1 MKILLVED
9 DEEMGALLAESLA
22 AHHYTVDLASDGQ
35 VALQFANQWE
45 YDLILLDLL
54 IPKLDGI
61 EFCRQLRSQGHQTPI
76 LLQTAQND
84 RTQIVAGLDAG
95 ADDYLIKPYHLD
107 EMLARVRALLRRGR
121 SAIASPVLTWG
132 ELRFDPISAQVS
144 YGDRSISLTPKEYSL
159 LELFLR
165 NPQRAFSR
173 SAIIDRLWSI
183 DTTPSEGAVTNLI
196 KDLRQKLKTAG
207 MTVDLLETVYGL
219 GYRVKKD
226 ECKPKGNSHE
236 VSESYPQGVAT
247 SYPPEGATPPQTI
260 CDRSA
265 ESLEKVNQ
273 VLQQY
278 KGTFI
283 EQLTVLEQA
292 EVTLRSQPLTPEQ
305 RQIAQQE
312 AHKLAGGLGTF
323 GYAQGSDLAQVIEQ
337 LLQQKILSPS
347 EISQLAKKIIQI
359 KQELTQSPT
368 SLTLLATPIR
378 TQVLVIDHN
387 RDFIQE
393 LQQEMSIWGMQIA
406 AAIERPLAG
415 NSKRS
420 QDQQQIFESTP
431 DVILL
436 NLNLPDLDGKTFLQ
450 DLKVQFPTIPILV
463 FAAQDSLNDRVA
475 VARLGAQGFLCQPTV
490 KQIFEAIEQVLP
502 SQSATARV
510 MIVDDDATMLE
521 LFTTLLQPWG
531 FQIIS
536 LQDPQQFWQVLTT
549 TAPDLL
555 ILDLEMPTFSGVDLC
570 QVVRQDAVWGDL
582 PILVVTAHREIA
594 TIQQVFAAGADDF
607 ICKPIVGPELVTR
620 VISRIDRHPKRKK
633 NRNENLA

>member
-9 DEEMGALLAESLA
+9 DEEMGALLSESLA
-22 AHHYTVDLASDGQ
+22 ANHYTVDLASDGQ
-35 VALQFANQWE
+35 IALEFANQWQ

-61 EFCRQLRSQGHQTPI
+61 QFCRQLRSQGHQTPI
-76 LLQTAQND
+76 LLQTAQDD
-84 RTQIVAGLDAG
+84 RAHIVAGLDAG

-121 SAIASPVLTWG
+121 TAIASPILTWG
-132 ELRFDPISAQVS
+132 ELRLDPISAQVS
-144 YGDRSISLTPKEYSL
+144 YGDRLISLTPKEYSL

-173 SAIIDRLWSI
+173 SAIIDQLWSI

-196 KDLRQKLKTAG
+196 KDLRQKLKMAG

-219 GYRVKKD
+219 GYRVRKD
-226 ECKPKGNSHE
+226 EKSKPQDGPSAI
-236 VSESYPQGVAT
+236 VSS
-247 SYPPEGATPPQTI
+247 SDSPQTI
-260 CDRSA
+260 RDRAVKST
-265 ESLEKVNQ
+265 EKVNQ

-278 KGTFI
+278 KDTFI
-283 EQLTVLEQA
+283 EQLTILEQA
-292 EVTLRSQPLTPEQ
+292 EMTLRSQSLSVEQ
-305 RQIAQQE
+305 QQIAQQE

-323 GYAQGSDLAQVIEQ
+323 GYSQGSELAQIVEQ
-337 LLQQKILSPS
+337 LLQQKTFSPS
-347 EISQLAKKIIQI
+347 EISQLAQKLLQI
-359 KQELTQSPT
+359 KQELTRSPAP
-368 SLTLLATPIR
+368 LTLLTTPKR
-378 TQVLVIDHN
+378 TQVIVIDHT
-387 RDFIQE
+387 RDLIQE
-393 LQQEMSIWGMQIA
+393 LQQEMSVWGMQIVA
-406 AAIERPLAG
+406 ATERSL
-415 NSKRS
+415 N
-420 QDQQQIFESTP
+420 QQRIFESSP

-436 NLNLPDLDGKTFLQ
+436 NLNLPDLDGKVLLQ

-463 FAAQDSLNDRVA
+463 FAAQDCLSDRVA
-475 VARLGAQGFLCQPTV
+475 AARLGARGFLCQPTA

-502 SQSATARV
+502 SHSATARV

-521 LFTTLLQPWG
+521 LFRTLLEPWG

-536 LQDPQQFWQVLTT
+536 LQDSQQFWQVLTA

-570 QVVRQDAVWGDL
+570 QVVRQDAEWGDL
-582 PILVVTAHREIA
+582 PVLVVTAHREIE

-620 VISRIDRHPKRKK
+620 VISRIDRHPKRKTIK
-633 NRNENLA
+633 NRIDTD

>member
-9 DEEMGALLAESLA
+9 DEEMGVLLSESLA

-35 VALQFANQWE
+35 LALDFANQWE

-61 EFCRQLRSQGHQTPI
+61 QFCRQLRSQGHQTPI
-76 LLQTAQND
+76 LLQTAKDD
-84 RTQIVAGLDAG
+84 RAHIVAGLDAG

-121 SAIASPVLTWG
+121 TAIASPVLTWG
-132 ELRFDPISAQVS
+132 ALRLDPSSAQVT
-144 YGDRSISLTPKEYSL
+144 YGDRPVSLTPKEYSL

-173 SAIIDRLWSI
+173 SAIIDQLWSI
-183 DTTPSEGAVTNLI
+183 DATPSEGAVTNLI

-207 MTVDLLETVYGL
+207 MTIDLLETVYGL
-219 GYRVKKD
+219 GYRVRKD
-226 ECKPKGNSHE
+226 EKDKTQ
-236 VSESYPQGVAT
+236 ESVTAPSDQTAR
-247 SYPPEGATPPQTI
+247 GAK
-260 CDRSA
+260 
-265 ESLEKVNQ
+265 SLKKVNQ
-273 VLQQY
+273 VLEQY
-278 KGTFI
+278 KDTFI

-292 EVTLRSQPLTPEQ
+292 ESTLRSRPLTLQ
-305 RQIAQQE
+305 QQQIARQE

-323 GYAQGSDLAQVIEQ
+323 GYPQGSDLAQVIEQ
-337 LLQQKILSPS
+337 LLQQKTLSS
-347 EISQLAKKIIQI
+347 TEIAQLAQKIAQI
-359 KQELTQSPT
+359 KQQLTQSPAT
-368 SLTLLATPIR
+368 TLLETSVR
-378 TQVLVIDHN
+378 TQVIVIDHTEDLI
-387 RDFIQE
+387 RE
-393 LQQEMSIWGMQIA
+393 LQIGMSVWGIQITVVTA
-406 AAIERPLAG
+406 
-415 NSKRS
+415 RS
-420 QDQQQIFESTP
+420 QDQQRILDASP

-436 NLNLPDLDGKTFLQ
+436 NLNLPEVNSKTLLQ

-463 FAAQDSLNDRVA
+463 FATQDSLDDRVA
-475 VARLGAQGFLCQPTV
+475 VARLGAQGFLCQPTA
-490 KQIFEAIEQVLP
+490 KQIFEAIEQALP
-502 SQSATARV
+502 AQSVTARV
-510 MIVDDDATMLE
+510 MVVDDDATMLE
-521 LFTTLLQPWG
+521 LFRTLLQPWG

-582 PILVVTAHREIA
+582 PILVVTAHREIES
-594 TIQQVFAAGADDF
+594 IQKVFAAGADDF

-620 VISRIDRHPKRKK
+620 VISRIDRHPRRDKSR
-633 NRNENLA
+633 E

>member
-9 DEEMGALLAESLA
+9 DEEMGALLSESLA

-35 VALQFANQWE
+35 LALEFANQWE

-61 EFCRQLRSQGHQTPI
+61 QFCRQLRSQGHQTPI
-76 LLQTAQND
+76 LLQTAKDD
-84 RTQIVAGLDAG
+84 RTHIVAGLDAG
-95 ADDYLIKPYHLD
+95 ADDYLIKPYHFE

-121 SAIASPVLTWG
+121 TAIASPILTWG
-132 ELRFDPISAQVS
+132 ELRLDPISAQVT
-144 YGDRSISLTPKEYSL
+144 YGDRPILLTPKEYSL

-207 MTVDLLETVYGL
+207 MTADLLETVYGL
-219 GYRVKKD
+219 GYRVRKD
-226 ECKPKGNSHE
+226 EKGKIREDSQT
-236 VSESYPQGVAT
+236 ESAIAPSRDQ
-247 SYPPEGATPPQTI
+247 SQTAS
-260 CDRSA
+260 DRSA

-278 KGTFI
+278 KGTFV
-283 EQLTVLEQA
+283 EQLAVLEQA
-292 EVTLRSQPLTPEQ
+292 EATLRSRPLTPEQ
-305 RQIAQQE
+305 QQIARQE

-323 GYAQGSDLAQVIEQ
+323 GYPQGSDLAQVIEQ
-337 LLQQKILSPS
+337 LLQQKTLSQG
-347 EISQLAKKIIQI
+347 EIFQLAQKIAQI
-359 KQELTQSPT
+359 KQQLTQSPT
-368 SLTLLATPIR
+368 SITLLETPIK
-378 TQVLVIDHN
+378 TQVIAIDHTEN
-387 RDFIQE
+387 LIQK
-393 LQQEMSIWGMQIA
+393 LQQDMSIWGMQITV
-406 AAIERPLAG
+406 ITE
-415 NSKRS
+415 RS
-420 QDQQQIFESTP
+420 QDQSRISESSP

-436 NLNLPDLDGKTFLQ
+436 NLNLPEVDGATLLR
-450 DLKVQFPTIPILV
+450 DLKAKFPTIPILV
-463 FAAQDSLNDRVA
+463 FATQDSLDDRVA
-475 VARLGAQGFLCQPTV
+475 VARLGAQGFLYQPTA

-502 SQSATARV
+502 TQSATARV
-510 MIVDDDATMLE
+510 MVVDDDAKMLE
-521 LFTTLLQPWG
+521 LFRTLLQPWG
-531 FQIIS
+531 FQVIS

-582 PILVVTAHREIA
+582 PILVVTAHREIES
-594 TIQQVFAAGADDF
+594 IQKVFAAGADDF

-620 VISRIDRHPKRKK
+620 VVSRIDRHPSRKK
-633 NRNENLA
+633 NKT